1 MNDETSV
8 TSMIRVVQVEIL
20 FNVQSDHS
28 HEETEKS
35 ESFFLTAFQKVRYT
49 YVKQLFYQMSQPSG

>member
-1 MNDETSV
+1 
-8 TSMIRVVQVEIL
+8 MIRVVQVEIL